1 MKSSGRVPWGS
12 ALRVLAQRDG
22 MGSDV
27 GGGDPAAT
35 PAAPAADGRTNRQQD
50 AAAEITEM
58 LAKIKF
64 ECCLDPQLAEAAA
77 LHSANEMMGISPR
90 GTLTEQ
96 AKLLLDTMGLALP
109 SSSQQ
114 KPGPERAAPGPSTT
128 PRGRVLPAP
137 GPATTPRERG
147 DAAPGP
153 ATTPR
158 ERVDASTLRRRPHYK
173 VRCCSAWV
181 GGGWVVSGGWKVV
194 GSGWWV
200 VGGG

>member
-1 MKSSGRVPWGS
+1 MTFMTIVMTSKVE
-12 ALRVLAQRDG
+12 LRVLAKRDSLG
-22 MGSDV
+22 PGV

-96 AKLLLDTMGLALP
+96 AKLLLDKMGLA
-109 SSSQQ
+109 SSQQ
-114 KPGPERAAPGPSTT
+114 QRPRAID
-128 PRGRVLPAP
+128 
-137 GPATTPRERG
+137 
-147 DAAPGP
+147 DAEGA
-153 ATTPR
+153 
-158 ERVDASTLRRRPHYK
+158 RRRLHPPPPPTLQGAM
-173 VRCCSAWV
+173 S
-181 GGGWVVSGGWKVV
+181 
-194 GSGWWV
+194 
-200 VGGG
+200 

>member
-1 MKSSGRVPWGS
+1 MTRQVG
-12 ALRVLAQRDG
+12 LRVLAKRDG
-22 MGSDV
+22 MGSNV

-96 AKLLLDTMGLALP
+96 AKLLFDTMGLALP

-181 GGGWVVSGGWKVV
+181 GGW
-194 GSGWWV
+194 
-200 VGGG
+200 

>member
-1 MKSSGRVPWGS
+1 MTRRLG
-12 ALRVLAQRDG
+12 LRVLVAQRDG

-114 KPGPERAAPGPSTT
+114 KPGPKRAAPGPSTT

-147 DAAPGP
+147 DA
-153 ATTPR
+153 
-158 ERVDASTLRRRPHYK
+158 STLRRRPHYK

-181 GGGWVVSGGWKVV
+181 GGW
-194 GSGWWV
+194 
-200 VGGG
+200 